1 MSAFWV
7 SGAAITFQDMVMRAS
22 KGVLNYAVDDMKGKN
37 VTGRVEQDHSDL
49 TSNDSGVHLDVASCP
64 VEHNSPV
71 EAASSFFW

>member
-37 VTGRVEQDHSDL
+37 VTGRVEQDQSDL
-49 TSNDSGVHLDVASCP
+49 Q
-64 VEHNSPV
+64 
-71 EAASSFFW
+71 